1 MPVVSQITD
10 HRSQIMI
17 IQDHAPLCGLRVV
30 HSNSR
35 RAAMPLA
42 QVDERNWSPVPAVTR
57 VASPSSLSSRILQVS
72 AWIERR
78 IFERKM
84 VLCTNS
90 SQHLAPAPFIYL
102 GSTRANAR

>member
-10 HRSQIMI
+10 HRSEIMI

-57 VASPSSLSSRILQVS
+57 VASPSSLSSSGL
-72 AWIERR
+72 
-78 IFERKM
+78 
-84 VLCTNS
+84 
-90 SQHLAPAPFIYL
+90 SQD
-102 GSTRANAR
+102 RAKNFGEKDGPVYQQ